1 MGPFLKNTWY
11 AAAWDHEVSV
21 DSPLARRILNEPLV
35 LFRDTAGK
43 VVALEDRCC
52 HRHLPLSQ
60 RCNPRRCPA
69 MRLSRPRIRRE
80 RQLRSVPGQTRV
92 PPGSE

>member
-1 MGPFLKNTWY
+1 MGPFLKNAWY
-11 AAAWDHEVSV
+11 AAAWNHEVSV

-60 RCNPRRCPA
+60 GKSSAMSCNAAITASNSTRPA
-69 MRLSRPRIRRE
+69 
-80 RQLRSVPGQTRV
+80 TA
-92 PPGSE
+92 

>member
-11 AAAWDHEVSV
+11 AAAWNHEVSV
-21 DSPLARRILNEPLV
+21 DCPLARRILNEPLV

-43 VVALEDRCC
+43 AVALEDRCC

-60 RCNPRRCPA
+60 GK
-69 MRLSRPRIRRE
+69 
-80 RQLRSVPGQTRV
+80 VPGDV
-92 PPGSE
+92 L